1 MILSMISV
9 NQGIGTS
16 IPENVEKRKA
26 HDILYQVGPLKRGGE
41 KNLRMGQ
48 QWRTPYIYIYIY
60 MLYWS
65 SCTKLALRAS

>member
-1 MILSMISV
+1 MISV
-9 NQGIGTS
+9 NQGIGIS

-48 QWRTPYIYIYIY
+48 QWRTCIYIYIC
-60 MLYWS
+60 
-65 SCTKLALRAS
+65 CTGVAVQSWL